1 MILSIIPTPKV
12 IGTAGMTVVPL
23 VVSFVKTIVIVIK
36 TVIIIPIVENILVS
50 VPTAIVPF
58 IIKEAMQNSTYRRDN
73 QDVILISTFYLHG
86 IEQAFRVFH
95 HHVVIVVHTLVG
107 ETLCGKTIQDPFGE
121 TAPARFPDRAQPL
134 LLAVEQN
141 HLLDTVVADFHLQ
154 QAVVCVSVQDTGTR
168 ITPFN
173 ERTHLVG
180 IHLLRVKHRF
190 RLTHILRSMG
200 RRAKLYVAGEEHSNN
215 SNKYQSFHIYQFI
228 YDKTDCKG
236 KRFFSKGILKSLFL
250 AKKSEK
256 ALEVSE

>member
-23 VVSFVKTIVIVIK
+23 VVSFIKTIVIVIKTIVIVIK

-107 ETLCGKTIQDPFGE
+107 ETLCGETIQDPFRK
-121 TAPARFPDRAQPL
+121 TAPARFPDCAQPL
-134 LLAVEQN
+134 LLAVKQD

-154 QAVVCVSVQDTGTR
+154 QAVV
-168 ITPFN
+168 
-173 ERTHLVG
+173 
-180 IHLLRVKHRF
+180 RVP
-190 RLTHILRSMG
+190 
-200 RRAKLYVAGEEHSNN
+200 V
-215 SNKYQSFHIYQFI
+215 
-228 YDKTDCKG
+228 
-236 KRFFSKGILKSLFL
+236 
-250 AKKSEK
+250 
-256 ALEVSE
+256 